1 MTWTQLLALVQSK
14 GERIGL
20 TADSRQVSQGD
31 IFVAV
36 SGTHVDGHDF
46 IPQAMTKGPAYIV
59 SQNPFSSEKVQVVI
73 VPDSAEALGQLA
85 QARYG
90 YPAAKLCNLA
100 VTGTNG
106 KTTVAYLV
114 RSIIRSAGGQCGLIG
129 TIEYDACNGESIPAP
144 LTTPDALEVA
154 RLGRAMVDSGAE
166 FMVVEASSHA
176 LSQKRLSG
184 VDFTAAAFTNLTGDH
199 LDYHKTEEEYL
210 AAKARLFSQLPVHG
224 TAIFNRQS
232 PASEKIAAVTR
243 ARKFWY
249 AIDEPADIE
258 ARIHTMDS
266 AKTVYSLRF
275 GDVMEQVVTPMIGRH
290 NVSNQLA
297 AAGLCLAAGFHL
309 TKIAIGLSRF
319 PYVPGRLEPVEGG
332 QDFRVLVDYA
342 HTDDALVNVLTTL
355 RPLCE
360 GRLIV
365 LFGCGGDRDKTKRP
379 RMANVA
385 ERLADMVVV
394 TSDNPRT
401 EEPGRIIE
409 DILMGFSD
417 RDSRRI
423 IIEPDRRGAI
433 EMAIRTARKND
444 IVLLAGK
451 GHEDYQI
458 LGTQKIH
465 FDDRQIAR
473 EILCGNNR

>member
-1 MTWTQLLALVQSK
+1 MTWTQLLAMVQSK

-20 TADSRQVSQGD
+20 TSDSRQVRKGD

-46 IPQAMTKGPAYIV
+46 IPQAVVKGAAYIV
-59 SQNPFSSEKVQVVI
+59 SQEPIQSGETEIILVT
-73 VPDSAEALGQLA
+73 DSAEALGQLA

-90 YPAAKLCNLA
+90 YPAVKLCNLA

-114 RSIIRSAGGQCGLIG
+114 RSIIRSAGAQCGLIG
-129 TIEYDACNGESIPAP
+129 TIEYDTSDGAPVPAP
-144 LTTPDALEVA
+144 LTTPDALEIA

-166 FMVVEASSHA
+166 FMVAEASSHA

-199 LDYHKTEEEYL
+199 LDYHKTETEYL
-210 AAKARLFSQLPVHG
+210 AVKIRLFSHLPVHG
-224 TAIFNRQS
+224 TAILNRQS
-232 PASEKIAAVTR
+232 PASEKIAAQTK

-258 ARIHTMDS
+258 ARIHTMDA
-266 AKTVYSLRF
+266 AKTIYSLRF
-275 GDVMEQVVTPMIGRH
+275 GDVMEQVVTPLIGRH

-297 AAGLCLAAGFHL
+297 AAGLCLAAGFPL

-319 PYVPGRLEPVEGG
+319 SCVPGRLEPVEGG

-342 HTDDALVNVLTTL
+342 HTDDALANVLSTL
-355 RPLCE
+355 KPLCN

-379 RMANVA
+379 RMAKVA
-385 ERLADMVVV
+385 ERLADLVVV

-401 EEPGRIIE
+401 EDPQRIIE
-409 DILMGFSD
+409 EILAGFSE
-417 RDSRRI
+417 RNNKRI
-423 IIEPDRRGAI
+423 FVEPDRRGAI
-433 EMAIRTARKND
+433 EIAIRAARKGD
-444 IVLLAGK
+444 IVLL
-451 GHEDYQI
+451 
-458 LGTQKIH
+458 
-465 FDDRQIAR
+465 
-473 EILCGNNR
+473 